1 MKMHLPLIKFIDI
14 EAKPAQKLC
23 IVVHWK
29 EQLKK
34 LYTEILKAKTQV

>member
-1 MKMHLPLIKFIDI
+1 MKMHLPLIKFVGI
-14 EAKPAQKLC
+14 EAKPAQKLG

-34 LYTEILKAKTQV
+34 LYTEI